1 MIAWSKKFSPEALL
15 SHFCQKN
22 QFDNIRHRETI
33 GIHVDPLAE
42 MGKDFPNRFLFSFNF
57 SFKTRNDLLINHYN
71 IP

>member
-42 MGKDFPNRFLFSFNF
+42 MGITIWYPYGSYG
-57 SFKTRNDLLINHYN
+57 RNG
-71 IP
+71 